1 MTDHRELARTLFN
14 SVWDLLDRTDRG
26 PADDDRMIHMAHASR
41 YHWGE
46 VGTAQNL
53 IRGEWQCARVYAVLG
68 RSEPALWHGQRALA
82 LCKEHGVLVGLIGA
96 ARDGVRSGDGLVGEA
111 KVEVGHVD
119 KANEVSIADP
129 EDRDHLKKDLASVLR

>member
-14 SVWDLLDRTDRG
+14 SVWDLLDRTDRT

-68 RSEPALWHGQRALA
+68 RPEPALWHGRRALA
-82 LCKEHGVLVGLIGA
+82 LCQEHGVTDFDLAFAHEAIARAHAIAGRTDQARESLDRA
-96 ARDGVRSGDGLVGEA
+96 AVVP
-111 KVEVGHVD
+111 
-119 KANEVSIADP
+119 IADP
-129 EDRDHLKKDLASVLR
+129 EDRDQLKQDLASVLT